1 MATLKLL
8 IDASGAQRGAV
19 DFRNATITINNA
31 AAGVSKNL
39 HGVADAGSHFG
50 QTLSHVL
57 AAAGITLGVHK
68 VVHDLLEFET
78 GLVRVG
84 KATGIHGQEL
94 DAFGDDIVKMSTHVP
109 IATHE
114 LLELGFA
121 AGQLGVHGKENIMAF
136 TEAVAFLGTTGNLAG
151 EEAAQS
157 LARILNVTRESFGQV
172 KNLASTIVQVA
183 HGDATTKG
191 TAATEAQIARTSV
204 KVAQAAAP
212 FNVKSADVVALAASY
227 ASVGVEAQVAA
238 TTTGK
243 LLRAFDEATRVGDT
257 FGSHLGE
264 IARVSGMTSKEF
276 QNLYKNDPS
285 TAFAKFVQGLGKI
298 QAAGGSATEV
308 MQDLNL
314 ADERLLKA
322 ILPLAKGSEDLVNR
336 LALARKEFSDPKRL
350 DIEAGKQ
357 FVTLASQLKMLGN
370 TFEAFFLVQRGKA
383 DGLRQFVQTLNEALQ
398 VMLGFRQVTD
408 QTSPAVKILVSL
420 VKDFVAVLGVW
431 AAIKVVGM
439 LNDMRL
445 QVLGFAEGIGKAT
458 ILTNPLLSAVLAV
471 GVALSAWTVG
481 TTLIEQFQSVA
492 ELVENLSYS
501 IAKLQLSGGKS
512 ITGTLANFLPAG
524 TTAVAGLAER
534 YSTQTPQEISNL
546 KQLDEM
552 HDKSMKSI
560 RDTFAQNGG
569 SSTGNSFG
577 KDFVKNFLGATD
589 QMRDALKGVF
599 GTEAVAAE
607 MAKIRKGLEDAGHAA
622 KEGGEQG
629 TEAYDAMHEALRK
642 NIEQLEFEGKYLK
655 LNNLDRQVAST
666 LDKLRA
672 EIGDEINDKDEEAL
686 HILAERIK
694 LNARLNAEHEIDQEI
709 DRMREELELGQLGN
723 DQRQEEILYRQVV
736 NKYIEQGIDLTED
749 YKNKTR
755 DFIHEYVKV
764 KDAQDRFQNFANN
777 VGDAFGRAFENAA
790 IQGKSFKETMLG
802 LIQDVEQALI
812 HELVTTQIVKAVSG
826 AVSGSGL
833 LAGLFGAQPT
843 AHATG
848 GWVTSPTF
856 FNAGGT
862 THVAGEAGPEK
873 ISTAREY
880 WGLVSAAQRGGESPK
895 ITNVNMTVVTQ
906 NADSFMKSKRQITAE
921 MKRGIK

>member
-1 MATLKLL
+1 
-8 IDASGAQRGAV
+8 
-19 DFRNATITINNA
+19 
-31 AAGVSKNL
+31 
-39 HGVADAGSHFG
+39 
-50 QTLSHVL
+50 
-57 AAAGITLGVHK
+57 
-68 VVHDLLEFET
+68 
-78 GLVRVG
+78 
-84 KATGIHGQEL
+84 
-94 DAFGDDIVKMSTHVP
+94 
-109 IATHE
+109 
-114 LLELGFA
+114 
-121 AGQLGVHGKENIMAF
+121 
-136 TEAVAFLGTTGNLAG
+136 
-151 EEAAQS
+151 
-157 LARILNVTRESFGQV
+157 
-172 KNLASTIVQVA
+172 
-183 HGDATTKG
+183 
-191 TAATEAQIARTSV
+191 
-204 KVAQAAAP
+204 
-212 FNVKSADVVALAASY
+212 
-227 ASVGVEAQVAA
+227 
-238 TTTGK
+238 
-243 LLRAFDEATRVGDT
+243 
-257 FGSHLGE
+257 
-264 IARVSGMTSKEF
+264 
-276 QNLYKNDPS
+276 
-285 TAFAKFVQGLGKI
+285 
-298 QAAGGSATEV
+298 
-308 MQDLNL
+308 
-314 ADERLLKA
+314 
-322 ILPLAKGSEDLVNR
+322 
-336 LALARKEFSDPKRL
+336 
-350 DIEAGKQ
+350 
-357 FVTLASQLKMLGN
+357 
-370 TFEAFFLVQRGKA
+370 
-383 DGLRQFVQTLNEALQ
+383 
-398 VMLGFRQVTD
+398 
-408 QTSPAVKILVSL
+408 
-420 VKDFVAVLGVW
+420 
-431 AAIKVVGM
+431 
-439 LNDMRL
+439 
-445 QVLGFAEGIGKAT
+445 
-458 ILTNPLLSAVLAV
+458 
-471 GVALSAWTVG
+471 
-481 TTLIEQFQSVA
+481 
-492 ELVENLSYS
+492 
-501 IAKLQLSGGKS
+501 
-512 ITGTLANFLPAG
+512 
-524 TTAVAGLAER
+524 
-534 YSTQTPQEISNL
+534 
-546 KQLDEM
+546 M